1 MTAPVW
7 MNAVIGDFG
16 RAAGLNGLALNE
28 RGTAALKFADGT
40 ALRLEYADAALVVA
54 MTVPSADLRRLLALS
69 HPRAR
74 YAFRIRTGLLPKTHE
89 GVMAVRLAERDVTL
103 PRVSGAFELLWRLA
117 REIGGAA
124 WAEACRERRN
134 RCALT
139 SESGAPDMPT

>member
-28 RGTAALKFADGT
+28 RGTAVLKFEDGT

-74 YAFRIRTGLLPKTHE
+74 YAFRIRTGARSGTW
-89 GVMAVRLAERDVTL
+89 RQT
-103 PRVSGAFELLWRLA
+103 PRTMLSTAGIRQGRSLFWRIRGALSWRPAALW
-117 REIGGAA
+117 
-124 WAEACRERRN
+124 C
-134 RCALT
+134 
-139 SESGAPDMPT
+139 

>member
-28 RGTAALKFADGT
+28 RGTAVL
-40 ALRLEYADAALVVA
+40 
-54 MTVPSADLRRLLALS
+54 
-69 HPRAR
+69 
-74 YAFRIRTGLLPKTHE
+74 IRTGLLPKTHE

-124 WAEACRERRN
+124 WA
-134 RCALT
+134 
-139 SESGAPDMPT
+139 

>member
-28 RGTAALKFADGT
+28 RGAAVLKFEDGT
-40 ALRLEYADAALVVA
+40 AALVVA

-124 WAEACRERRN
+124 WA
-134 RCALT
+134 
-139 SESGAPDMPT
+139 